1 MFVTS
6 PMATQILRKC
16 YAFITWNCESYF
28 TANGRTPT
36 RQYANK
42 LFELQFH
49 SHYSSAADLWTFKN
63 TSEWMS
69 SKTIGD

>member
-16 YAFITWNCESYF
+16 YAFITWHCESHF
-28 TANGRTPT
+28 TSNDRTT
-36 RQYANK
+36 FYYANK

-49 SHYSSAADLWTFKN
+49 SHYNSVADLWTFKN
-63 TSEWMS
+63 TSEWIS